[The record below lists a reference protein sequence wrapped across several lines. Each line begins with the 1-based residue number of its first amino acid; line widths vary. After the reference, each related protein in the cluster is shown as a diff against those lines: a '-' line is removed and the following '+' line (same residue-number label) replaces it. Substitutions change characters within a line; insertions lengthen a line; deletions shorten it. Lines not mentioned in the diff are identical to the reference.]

1 MKTLL
6 YKDKNTS
13 MTRIAFALALF
24 TGSTLLLASCG
35 GKNSAPPPPPPA
47 VVGVEQ
53 VGYGDVSYHESY
65 PATITAAE
73 EVELRPQVSGYI
85 TGIHFR
91 DGQRVQKGQL
101 LYSIDQQA
109 YQAGVSEAQARLAVA
124 KANLTRAQKD
134 ADRYIE
140 LDKKNAIAK
149 QMLDHAMADLESAR
163 MQVKAAEAGVQ
174 SVQTNLKYANI
185 YAPFSGT
192 IGISLVKLGASV
204 SPGATLLNTISTDDP
219 INVDFFLDQ
228 KDLGRFLALQQSG
241 NIVKDSTFTIV
252 LPDNSEYQF
261 AGRVASIDRAVDA
274 RTGTIRVRLAFDN
287 RENQLRPGMSATV
300 KVFHKGSDQSMVIPH
315 KAVTEQ
321 MGEYFVYTVTDSS
334 TVTQTKVKLGMQLKD
349 KVAVLEGLEQG
360 QKIVVDGLQRV
371 REGAK
376 IQEAPQEA
384 GPGNAAPGQAA
395 TK

>member
-376 IQEAPQEA
+376 IQEA

>member
-204 SPGATLLNTISTDDP
+204 SPGSTLLNTISTDDP

>member
-91 DGQRVQKGQL
+91 DGQRVRKGQL

-252 LPDNSEYQF
+252 LPDNSKYQF

>member
-252 LPDNSEYQF
+252 LPDNSKYQF

>member
-91 DGQRVQKGQL
+91 DGQRVRKGQL